1 MRTWLF
7 PFLFWLS
14 VLVALGGG
22 MQYWISM
29 QEEKCVQYCAAQG
42 LEGVYNPP
50 RGRGRMRFAR
60 NMTPPV
66 SNCKCLEPAP

>member
-1 MRTWLF
+1 
-7 PFLFWLS
+7 
-14 VLVALGGG
+14 
-22 MQYWISM
+22 MQYWISV
-29 QEEKCVQYCAAQG
+29 QEEKCLQYCAAQG

-66 SNCKCLEPAP
+66 SNCKCLEPAPVH